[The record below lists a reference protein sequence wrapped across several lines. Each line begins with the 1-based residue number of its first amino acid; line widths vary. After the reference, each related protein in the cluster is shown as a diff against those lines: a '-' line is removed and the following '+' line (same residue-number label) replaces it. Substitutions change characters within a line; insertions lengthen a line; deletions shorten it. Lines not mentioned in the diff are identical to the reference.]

1 MKTLIYL
8 NFLMLK
14 ITMKILT
21 QKFTTK
27 HNTAPFS
34 QIKLEDFQPA
44 FEENIAK
51 ARAEVDAITNN
62 PEAPTFENTIEAL
75 EFSGEALDRLSSIF
89 FNLNSAETC
98 DKMQKIAQDVSP
110 LLTEFSN
117 DIALNEDLFKRVKA
131 VYEQKDSFNL
141 SPEQATLLD
150 KKFKSFSRNG
160 ALLSEDKKILL
171 REIDTVLAKLKLT
184 FGENVLA
191 ETNSYKLHISNE
203 DAIKGLPEGAKEMAR
218 SLAKSDDLEGWMF
231 TLDFPSYLPFVT
243 YVENRELRKE
253 MAIAAGRKA
262 FQGNDYDNQE
272 NVKNIVSLRYERA
285 KLLGYKS
292 HSHFVLEERMAQ
304 NPEKV
309 KSFLNDLLE
318 KAKPAAQKEFAEL
331 TAFAKE
337 LDGIEQI
344 EKWDGAYYSEKLKQK
359 LFSLDDEILKPYFKL
374 ENVLNGSF
382 AIAEKL
388 FGISFKEVFDI
399 DKYHENVQ
407 TFEVLDFEGKLVA
420 VFYTDFFP
428 RKGKRNGA
436 WMTSFKPQY
445 IKDGINERPH
455 VSIVCN
461 FTPPIDSSD
470 SEQAKQTKPSLLTFS
485 EVTTLFHEFGH
496 ALHGMLA
503 NTTYPSLSGTSVYWD
518 FVELPSQ
525 VMENW
530 CYEPEAL
537 SLFAKHYETG
547 EVIPQDYVNKI
558 KESAS
563 FLEGMATM
571 RQLSF
576 GLLDMAFHSNDPNN
590 ITDVKAFEKE
600 AFDGTSLY
608 PDVAENCMSVS
619 FSHIFQGGYSSGYYS
634 YKWAEVLDADA
645 FAYFQEKGIFNKE
658 VATKFKENVLSKG
671 GTELPMELYKRFR
684 GQEPKPE
691 ALLKRAG
698 LI

>member
-1 MKTLIYL
+1 
-8 NFLMLK
+8 
-14 ITMKILT
+14 MKILT
-21 QKFTTK
+21 STFQTK

-34 QIKLEDFQPA
+34 QIKIEDYQPA
-44 FEENIAK
+44 FEENIAQ
-51 ARAEVDAITNN
+51 ARAEINAIINN
-62 PEAPTFENTIEAL
+62 PVAPTFENTIEAL
-75 EFSGEALDRLSSIF
+75 DFAGQALDRLSSIF

-98 DKMQKIAQDVSP
+98 DEMQKIAQEVSP
-110 LLTEFSN
+110 LLTAFGN
-117 DIALNEDLFKRVKA
+117 DITLNEDLFKRVKA
-131 VYEQKDSFNL
+131 VYEQKDQLNL
-141 SPEQATLLD
+141 APEQATLLD
-150 KKFKSFSRNG
+150 KKYKSFTRNG
-160 ALLSEDKKILL
+160 ALLSEDKKEIL
-171 REIDTVLAKLKLT
+171 REIDKTLAKLKLT

-191 ETNSYKLHISNE
+191 ETNNYKLHISNE
-203 DAIKGLPEGAKEMAR
+203 ADLQGLPDGAKEMAR
-218 SLAKSDDLEGWMF
+218 SLAKADDLDGWLF

-243 YVENRELRKE
+243 YVDNHELRKE
-253 MAIAAGRKA
+253 MAIAAGKKA
-262 FQGNDYDNQE
+262 FQENDYDNQE
-272 NVKNIVSLRYERA
+272 NVKNIVKLRHERA
-285 KLLGYKS
+285 QLLGYES
-292 HSHFVLEERMAQ
+292 HAHFVLEERMAQ
-304 NPEKV
+304 TPEKV
-309 KSFLNDLLE
+309 QSFLNDLLA
-318 KAKPAAQKEFAEL
+318 KAKPAAKKEFAEL
-331 TAFAKE
+331 TAFAAA
-337 LDGIEQI
+337 LDGLEQL

-359 LFSLDDEILKPYFKL
+359 LFSLDDEILKPYFQL
-374 ENVLNGSF
+374 ENVLNGAF
-382 AIAEKL
+382 TVAEKL
-388 FGISFKEVFDI
+388 FGITFKEVFDI
-399 DKYHENVQ
+399 DKYHADVQ
-407 TFEVLDFEGKLVA
+407 TFEVVDFEGQLVA
-420 VFYTDFFP
+420 VFYADFFP

-445 IKDGINERPH
+445 IKNGVNERPH

-461 FTPPIDSSD
+461 FTPPT
-470 SEQAKQTKPSLLTFS
+470 ETKPSLLTFN

-525 VMENW
+525 IMENW

-537 SLFAKHYETG
+537 ALFAKHYETD
-547 EVIPQDYVNKI
+547 EIIPQQYVDKI

-563 FLEGMATM
+563 FLEGMATL

-576 GLLDMAFHSNDPNN
+576 GILDMAYHAKAQTIDN
-590 ITDVKAFEKE
+590 VKAFEKAAME
-600 AFDGTSLY
+600 IASLY

-645 FAYFQEKGIFNKE
+645 FAYFQERGIFDKE
-658 VATKFKENVLSKG
+658 VAAKFKDNVLSKG

>member
-1 MKTLIYL
+1 
-8 NFLMLK
+8 
-14 ITMKILT
+14 
-21 QKFTTK
+21 
-27 HNTAPFS
+27 
-34 QIKLEDFQPA
+34 
-44 FEENIAK
+44 
-51 ARAEVDAITNN
+51 
-62 PEAPTFENTIEAL
+62 
-75 EFSGEALDRLSSIF
+75 
-89 FNLNSAETC
+89 
-98 DKMQKIAQDVSP
+98 MQKIAQEVSP
-110 LLTEFSN
+110 LLTAFGN
-117 DIALNEDLFKRVKA
+117 DIALNEELFKRVKA
-131 VYEQKDSFNL
+131 VHDQKNNLTL
-141 SPEQATLLD
+141 SPEQSTLLD
-150 KKFKSFSRNG
+150 KKYKSFARNG
-160 ALLSEDKKILL
+160 ALLSENKKTRL
-171 REIDTVLAKLKLT
+171 REIDADLAKFKLT

-191 ETNSYKLHISNE
+191 ETNNYQLHITNE
-203 DAIKGLPEGAKEMAR
+203 ADLKGLPDGAKEMAR
-218 SLAKSDDLEGWMF
+218 SLAKSKELEGWIF

-243 YVENRELRKE
+243 YVDNRELRKE
-253 MAIAAGRKA
+253 LAIAAGKKA
-262 FQGNDYDNQE
+262 FQGNEYDNQE
-272 NVKNIVSLRYERA
+272 NVKTIVKLRHERA
-285 KLLGYKS
+285 QLLGYNS

-309 KSFLNDLLE
+309 QSFLNDLLE

-331 TAFAKE
+331 TAFASA
-337 LDGIEQI
+337 LDGLESL

-374 ENVLNGSF
+374 ENVLNGAFTVS
-382 AIAEKL
+382 EKL
-388 FGISFKEVFDI
+388 FGITFKEVFDI
-399 DKYHENVQ
+399 EKYHDDVQ

-420 VFYTDFFP
+420 VFYSDFFP

-436 WMTSFKPQY
+436 WMTSFKPQF
-445 IKDGINERPH
+445 IKAGINERPH

-461 FTPPIDSSD
+461 FTPPT
-470 SEQAKQTKPSLLTFS
+470 ETKPSLLTFN

-537 SLFAKHYETG
+537 ALFAKHYETG
-547 EVIPQDYVNKI
+547 EIIPQQYVDKI

-563 FLEGMATM
+563 FLEGMATL

-576 GLLDMAFHSNDPNN
+576 GLLDMAYHAKPQTIDN
-590 ITDVKAFEKE
+590 VKAFEK
-600 AFDGTSLY
+600 ATMDNTTLY

-645 FAYFQEKGIFNKE
+645 FAYFQENGIFNTE
-658 VATKFKENVLSKG
+658 VATKFKDNVLSKG